1 MIRVLFIIPLF
12 IVFYQTVTSQ
22 NFTSE
27 LTKKSNEVAILKN
40 ISVSQDPRIEKMLRW
55 HIENNKIKDG
65 LDGYLVEIFFSSAM
79 NARGQAMRKKV
90 EFLSKYPDYN
100 VHVIYSAPN
109 FRVRIGDFRTK
120 SEALKLLKTIQSD
133 YPGAFI
139 VPGIIDFPLL
149 NQDKNE

>member
-12 IVFYQTVTSQ
+12 IVLSQIVTSQ
-22 NFTSE
+22 DFASE
-27 LTKKSNEVAILKN
+27 LTKKSNEVAILRN

-79 NARGQAMRKKV
+79 NARGQAMREKV